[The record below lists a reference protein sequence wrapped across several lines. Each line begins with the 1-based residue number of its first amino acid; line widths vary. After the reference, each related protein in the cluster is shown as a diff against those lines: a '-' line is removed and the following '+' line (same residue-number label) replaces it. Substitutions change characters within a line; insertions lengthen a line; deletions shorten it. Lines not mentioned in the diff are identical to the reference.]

1 MAGNDSTS
9 KSTFHPAFSVS
20 NIKNHIQ
27 ITLEMENVHYDS
39 WAELFFNVANAFDV
53 ADHIIPNADATVK
66 RDAQWSRLDAIVKQW
81 IYSTI
86 SVDLL
91 HTILKPDANAQ
102 EAWNRLKDIFH
113 DNKNSIAV
121 YLEQQFSQIHMDNYP
136 NASSYCQALK
146 LIAEQLGNVGAPVSE
161 DRLVLRLVTGL
172 SSAYDSLVTIIQQLD
187 PLSSFYK
194 ARTMLTLEETRR
206 HKNTGAESALL
217 HTQSDVSSATPNRSS
232 DATPSRYN
240 NRNTGGRGRQS
251 RGKGNNNNQG
261 NSYKNS
267 FANNKNNS
275 GTNNRQGSQPASWTW
290 GPFTPPSWP
299 QQPSWNPPP
308 CPYPTTVGF
317 LLLLVVVLVFWDQDH
332 MFFLPKIR
340 LLVHRQGHL
349 YPLTSQPLCRP
360 CLFNSL
366 TTIGIWIQGHPPI

>member
-1 MAGNDSTS
+1 MES
-9 KSTFHPAFSVS
+9 
-20 NIKNHIQ
+20 
-27 ITLEMENVHYDS
+27 LEGH
-39 WAELFFNVANAFDV
+39 L
-53 ADHIIPNADATVK
+53 
-66 RDAQWSRLDAIVKQW
+66 SR
-81 IYSTI
+81 
-86 SVDLL
+86 
-91 HTILKPDANAQ
+91 H
-102 EAWNRLKDIFH
+102 
-113 DNKNSIAV
+113 KNSIAV